1 MTKKTTGT
9 QNTKVR
15 LKLSEQRFLLVLG
28 DFFAALLAL
37 LIALYV
43 WGSGDSWYRF
53 SIEFLKYRA
62 PAWFYLLPVIWIILQ
77 VDTYDSQKSTN
88 LRQTLRGIGLVFLA
102 STIVYLVIYFAV
114 EPNSLP
120 RLGVAVFIVAATVLS
135 LIWRLIYIRTFT
147 SVSSQQRVLI
157 VGAGKAG
164 TALVNIISELDPP
177 PFKLIG
183 LIDDDPAKLGT
194 NIQGYP
200 ILGNHE
206 NMAEVITN
214 QGITDLILAISNEMN
229 HGMFQSILTSQ
240 EDGVNLT
247 TMTETYENLS
257 GRVPID
263 LLESDWVVRAFLD
276 RAPTS
281 GFYRIAK
288 RLLDLLLGLIGLL
301 ALTILSPLLAL
312 IILIDSGRPII
323 FTQKRLG
330 RGGKPYTIY
339 KLRTMKSRSDM
350 EKEALVTTTNDPR
363 ITRIGR
369 FLRKSHLDELPQI
382 INVLRGEMSFV
393 GPRSERVELVQVFQK
408 EVPFYRA
415 RMLVKPGITGWA
427 QIHQPY
433 AETIKETATKL
444 QYDLYYIE
452 HASIW
457 MDLNILLRTV
467 GSVLG
472 FKGR

>member
-1 MTKKTTGT
+1 MNTTGT
-9 QNTKVR
+9 RNTKIR
-15 LKLSEQRFLLVLG
+15 LKLSEQRFILVLG
-28 DFFAALLAL
+28 DLLAATIAL
-37 LIALYV
+37 FVALYV
-43 WGSGDSWYRF
+43 WASGDSWYRF
-53 SIEFLKYRA
+53 SVDFLKYRA
-62 PAWFYLLPVIWIILQ
+62 PVWFYLLPLIWLILL
-77 VDTYDSQKSTN
+77 VDTYDTRKSAN
-88 LRQTLRGIGLVFLA
+88 LRQTLRGIGMVFLG
-102 STIVYLVIYFAV
+102 SVIVYLVIYFAV

-120 RLGVAVFIVAATVLS
+120 RLGVAVFIVTATL
-135 LIWRLIYIRTFT
+135 LTLLWRLVYVRTFT
-147 SVSSQQRVLI
+147 SVSRQQRVLI
-157 VGAGKAG
+157 IGAGKAG
-164 TALVNIISELDPP
+164 TALVEVISELDPP

-194 NIQGYP
+194 NIHGSP

-206 NMAEVITN
+206 SMTEIIAN

-229 HGMFQSILTSQ
+229 HGMFQSILNAQ
-240 EDGVNLT
+240 EDGMNLT
-247 TMTETYENLS
+247 TMTDTYESLS

-288 RLLDLLLGLIGLL
+288 RLMDLVLGLIGLIGL
-301 ALTILSPLLAL
+301 AILFPLLAL
-312 IILIDSGRPII
+312 IILIDSGRPVI

>member
-1 MTKKTTGT
+1 MTKKNTGT
-9 QNTKVR
+9 HNTKFR
-15 LKLSEQRFLLVLG
+15 LKLSERRFILILG
-28 DFFAALLAL
+28 DFLIAAVAL

-43 WGSGDSWYRF
+43 WGSGDSWYSF

-62 PAWFYLLPVIWIILQ
+62 PAWFYLLPFIWLILQ
-77 VDTYDSQKSTN
+77 VDTYDNRKSAN
-88 LRQTLRGIGLVFLA
+88 IRLTLRSIGLVFLV
-102 STIVYLVIYFAV
+102 SVIIYLVIYFAV
-114 EPNSLP
+114 EPYSLP
-120 RLGVAVFIVAATVLS
+120 RLGVAVFILAATVLT
-135 LIWRLIYIRTFT
+135 LIWRFIYIRTFT
-147 SVSSQQRVLI
+147 SVSRQQRVVI

-164 TALVNIISELDPP
+164 TALVGVISELDPP

-183 LIDDDPAKLGT
+183 MIDDDPAKLGT
-194 NIQGYP
+194 SIQGFP

-206 NMAEVITN
+206 NMAEVIAN

-229 HGMFQSILTSQ
+229 HGMFQSILTAQ

-247 TMTETYENLS
+247 TMTETYESLS

-288 RLLDLLLGLIGLL
+288 RLVDLLLGLLGLVAL
-301 ALTILSPLLAL
+301 ALFSPLLAP
-312 IILIDSGRPII
+312 IILIDSGSPVI
-323 FTQKRLG
+323 FTQIRLG

-427 QIHQPY
+427 QIRHP
-433 AETIKETATKL
+433 
-444 QYDLYYIE
+444 
-452 HASIW
+452 
-457 MDLNILLRTV
+457 IL
-467 GSVLG
+467 
-472 FKGR
+472 

>member
-1 MTKKTTGT
+1 MTMNTTGT
-9 QNTKVR
+9 HTAKLR
-15 LKLSEQRFLLVLG
+15 LTTSELRFILVLG
-28 DFFAALLAL
+28 DFLAASIAL
-37 LIALYV
+37 VIALYV
-43 WGSGDSWYRF
+43 WASGDSWYRF
-53 SIEFLKYRA
+53 SVEFLKYRA
-62 PAWFYLLPVIWIILQ
+62 PAWFYLLPLIWIVLL
-77 VDTYDSQKSTN
+77 VDSYDTRKSAN
-88 LRQTLRGIGLVFLA
+88 LRQTMRGIGLVFLA
-102 STIVYLVIYFAV
+102 SVIVYLVIYFAV

-120 RLGVAVFIVAATVLS
+120 RLGVAVFIVGATL
-135 LIWRLIYIRTFT
+135 LTLLWRLIYVRTFS
-147 SVSSQQRVLI
+147 SVSKQKRVLI
-157 VGAGKAG
+157 VGGGKAG
-164 TALVNIISELDPP
+164 TALVEVISELDPP

-183 LIDDDPAKLGT
+183 LIDDDPAKLNTSIHGFS
-194 NIQGYP
+194 

-206 NMAEVITN
+206 SMAEIIAN

-247 TMTETYENLS
+247 TMTDTFESLS
-257 GRVPID
+257 GRVPIE

-288 RLLDLLLGLIGLL
+288 RLMDLGLGLLGLIAL
-301 ALTILSPLLAL
+301 ALLFPLLAV
-312 IILIDSGRPII
+312 IILIDSGRPVI

-330 RGGKPYTIY
+330 KGGRPYMIY
-339 KLRTMKSRSDM
+339 KFRTMKSKSDM
-350 EKEALVTTTNDPR
+350 EKEALVTANNDPR
-363 ITRIGR
+363 ITRIGK

-382 INVLRGEMSFV
+382 LNVLKGEMSFV
-393 GPRSERVELVQVFQK
+393 GPRSERVELVRVFQL

-427 QIHQPY
+427 QIHQAY
-433 AETIKETATKL
+433 AETIEETATKL

-457 MDLNILLRTV
+457 MDLNILLRTF

>member
-1 MTKKTTGT
+1 MKTNTTGPR
-9 QNTKVR
+9 NTKFR
-15 LKLSEQRFLLVLG
+15 LKPSEQRFILVLG
-28 DFFAALLAL
+28 DFIAASIAL

-43 WGSGDSWYRF
+43 WASGDSWYRF
-53 SIEFLKYRA
+53 SVEFLKYRA
-62 PAWFYLLPVIWIILQ
+62 PAWFYLLPFIWLILL
-77 VDTYDSQKSTN
+77 VDTYDTRKSAN
-88 LRQTLRGIGLVFLA
+88 LRQSLRGIGLVFLA
-102 STIVYLVIYFAV
+102 SVIVYLVIYFAV

-120 RLGVAVFIVAATVLS
+120 RLGVAVFTVAATL
-135 LIWRLIYIRTFT
+135 LTLLWRLIYVRAFT
-147 SVSSQQRVLI
+147 SVSRQQRVLI

-164 TALVNIISELDPP
+164 TALVEVISELDPP

-194 NIQGYP
+194 NIHGSP

-206 NMAEVITN
+206 SMAEIITN

-229 HGMFQSILTSQ
+229 HGMFQSILTAQ
-240 EDGVNLT
+240 EEGVNLT
-247 TMTETYENLS
+247 TMTDTYESLS
-257 GRVPID
+257 GRVPIN

-288 RLLDLLLGLIGLL
+288 RLLDLVLVLIGLATL
-301 ALTILSPLLAL
+301 VLLFPLLAL
-312 IILIDSGRPII
+312 VIFLDSGRPII

-330 RGGKPYTIY
+330 KGGKPYMIY
-339 KLRTMKSRSDM
+339 KFRTMRSRLDM
-350 EKEALVTTTNDPR
+350 EKEALVTANNDPR
-363 ITRIGR
+363 ITRIGK
-369 FLRKSHLDELPQI
+369 FLRKAHLDELPQI
-382 INVLRGEMSFV
+382 INVLQGEMSFV
-393 GPRSERVELVQVFQK
+393 GPRSERVELVRVFQK

-427 QIHQPY
+427 QIHQAY
-433 AETIKETATKL
+433 AETIEETATKL

-457 MDLNILLRTV
+457 MDLNIILRTV

>member
-1 MTKKTTGT
+1 MTNTSAGT
-9 QNTKVR
+9 YNTKFR
-15 LKLSEQRFLLVLG
+15 LKPSDLRVILVLG
-28 DFFAALLAL
+28 DFLAAAIAL
-37 LIALYV
+37 GISLYV
-43 WGSGDSWYRF
+43 WASGDSWYRF
-53 SIEFLKYRA
+53 SVEFLKYRA
-62 PAWFYLLPVIWIILQ
+62 PAWFYLLPFIWVILL
-77 VDTYDSQKSTN
+77 VDTYDIRKSAN
-88 LRQTLRGIGLVFLA
+88 LRQTLRSIGTVFLA
-102 STIVYLVIYFAV
+102 SAIIYLVIYFAV

-120 RLGVAVFIVAATVLS
+120 RLGVAVFIVSATVLT
-135 LIWRLIYIRTFT
+135 LLWRVIYVRTFT
-147 SVSSQQRVLI
+147 SVARQQRVVI
-157 VGAGKAG
+157 IGAGKAG
-164 TALVNIISELDPP
+164 TALVEVISELDPP
-177 PFKLIG
+177 PFRLIG
-183 LIDDDPAKLGT
+183 LIDDDPSKLGT
-194 NIQGYP
+194 TILGSP

-206 NMAEVITN
+206 SMPEIIAN

-229 HGMFQSILTSQ
+229 HGMFQNILAAQ
-240 EDGVNLT
+240 EEGINLT
-247 TMTETYENLS
+247 TMADTYESLS

-281 GFYRIAK
+281 GFYRLAK
-288 RLLDLLLGLIGLL
+288 RLMDLALGLIGLIVL
-301 ALTILSPLLAL
+301 AILFPLLAL
-312 IILIDSGRPII
+312 VILIDSGRPII

-330 RGGKPYTIY
+330 RGGKPYNIL
-339 KLRTMKSRSDM
+339 KLRTMKSRADM
-350 EKEALVTTTNDPR
+350 EKEALVTANNDPR

-369 FLRKSHLDELPQI
+369 LLRKAHLDELPQI

-393 GPRSERVELVQVFQK
+393 GPRSERVELVRVFQK

-427 QIHQPY
+427 QIHQAY
-433 AETIKETATKL
+433 AETIAETATKL

-457 MDLNILLRTV
+457 MDINILLRTV

>member
-1 MTKKTTGT
+1 MRHKNTGT
-9 QNTKVR
+9 HNTKFR
-15 LKLSEQRFLLVLG
+15 LKLSERRFILILG
-28 DFFAALLAL
+28 DFLIAVTAL

-43 WGSGDSWYRF
+43 WGSGDSWYSF
-53 SIEFLKYRA
+53 SVEFLKYRA
-62 PAWFYLLPVIWIILQ
+62 PAWFYLLPFIWLILL
-77 VDTYDSQKSTN
+77 VDTYDNRKSAN
-88 LRQTLRGIGLVFLA
+88 IRQTLRSTGLVFLV
-102 STIVYLVIYFAV
+102 SVIIYLVIYFAV
-114 EPNSLP
+114 EPFSLP
-120 RLGVAVFIVAATVLS
+120 RLGVAVFIVTATVLT
-135 LIWRLIYIRTFT
+135 LIWRFIYIRTFT
-147 SVSSQQRVLI
+147 SVSRQQRVVI

-164 TALVNIISELDPP
+164 TALVGVISELDPP

-183 LIDDDPAKLGT
+183 MIDDDPAKLGT
-194 NIQGYP
+194 NIQGFP

-206 NMAEVITN
+206 NMAEVIAN

-229 HGMFQSILTSQ
+229 HGMFQSILTAQ

-247 TMTETYENLS
+247 TMTETYESLS

-288 RLLDLLLGLIGLL
+288 RLLDLLLGLLGLVAL
-301 ALTILSPLLAL
+301 ALLSPLLAP
-312 IILIDSGRPII
+312 IILLDSGSPVI
-323 FTQKRLG
+323 FTQIRLG

>member
-1 MTKKTTGT
+1 
-9 QNTKVR
+9 
-15 LKLSEQRFLLVLG
+15 
-28 DFFAALLAL
+28 
-37 LIALYV
+37 
-43 WGSGDSWYRF
+43 
-53 SIEFLKYRA
+53 
-62 PAWFYLLPVIWIILQ
+62 LLPFIWLILL
-77 VDTYDSQKSTN
+77 VDTYDTRKSAN
-88 LRQTLRGIGLVFLA
+88 LRQTLRGISMVFLVSVIA
-102 STIVYLVIYFAV
+102 YLVIYFAA

-120 RLGVAVFIVAATVLS
+120 RLGVAVFIVTATL
-135 LIWRLIYIRTFT
+135 LTLLWRLIYIRTFT
-147 SVSSQQRVLI
+147 TVSRQQRVLI

-164 TALVNIISELDPP
+164 TALVEVISELDPP

-194 NIQGYP
+194 NILGIP

-206 NMAEVITN
+206 SMAEIIAN

-229 HGMFQSILTSQ
+229 HGMFQSILTAQ
-240 EDGVNLT
+240 EEGINLT
-247 TMTETYENLS
+247 TMTETYESLS

-263 LLESDWVVRAFLD
+263 LLESDWVIRAFLD

-288 RLLDLLLGLIGLL
+288 RLLDLLLGLVGLVAL
-301 ALTILSPLLAL
+301 ALLFPLIAL
-312 IILIDSGRPII
+312 VILIDSGRPVI

-330 RGGKPYTIY
+330 RGGKPYMIY
-339 KLRTMKSRSDM
+339 KFRTMKSRSDM
-350 EKEALVTTTNDPR
+350 EKEALVTATNDPR
-363 ITRIGR
+363 ITGIGK

-427 QIHQPY
+427 QIHQAY
-433 AETIKETATKL
+433 AETIEETAIKL

>member
-1 MTKKTTGT
+1 MNTTGT
-9 QNTKVR
+9 RNTKIR
-15 LKLSEQRFLLVLG
+15 LKLSEQRFILVLG
-28 DFFAALLAL
+28 DLLAATIAL
-37 LIALYV
+37 FVALYV
-43 WGSGDSWYRF
+43 WASGDSWYRF
-53 SIEFLKYRA
+53 SVDFLKYRA
-62 PAWFYLLPVIWIILQ
+62 PVWFYLLPLIWLILL
-77 VDTYDSQKSTN
+77 VDTYDTRKSAN
-88 LRQTLRGIGLVFLA
+88 LRQTLRGIGMVFLG
-102 STIVYLVIYFAV
+102 SVIVYLVIYFAV

-120 RLGVAVFIVAATVLS
+120 RLGVAVFIVTATL
-135 LIWRLIYIRTFT
+135 LTLLWRLVYVRTFT
-147 SVSSQQRVLI
+147 SVSRQQRVLI

-164 TALVNIISELDPP
+164 TALVEVISELDPP

-194 NIQGYP
+194 NIHGSP

-206 NMAEVITN
+206 SMTEIIAN

-229 HGMFQSILTSQ
+229 HGMFQSILTAQ
-240 EDGVNLT
+240 EEGINLT
-247 TMTETYENLS
+247 TMTDTYENLS

-263 LLESDWVVRAFLD
+263 LLESDWVVRAFLE

-281 GFYRIAK
+281 GFYRISK
-288 RLLDLLLGLIGLL
+288 RLMDLVLGLTGLIGL
-301 ALTILSPLLAL
+301 AILFPLLAL
-312 IILIDSGRPII
+312 IILIDSGRPVI

-415 RMLVKPGITGWA
+415 RKLVKPGITGWA

>member
-1 MTKKTTGT
+1 MTKKTTGNHT
-9 QNTKVR
+9 TKFR
-15 LKLSEQRFLLVLG
+15 LKPSELRFILVLG
-28 DFFAALLAL
+28 DLLVASIALV
-37 LIALYV
+37 ISLYV
-43 WGSGDSWYRF
+43 WASGDSWYRF
-53 SIEFLKYRA
+53 SAEFLKYRA
-62 PAWFYLLPVIWIILQ
+62 PAWFYLLPLIWIILL
-77 VDTYDSQKSTN
+77 VDTYDTRKSAN
-88 LRQTLRGIGLVFLA
+88 LRQTLRGIGMVFLVSVIA
-102 STIVYLVIYFAV
+102 YLVIYFAA

-120 RLGVAVFIVAATVLS
+120 RLGVAVFNVTATL
-135 LIWRLIYIRTFT
+135 LTLLWRLIYIRTFT
-147 SVSSQQRVLI
+147 SVSRQQRVLI

-164 TALVNIISELDPP
+164 TALVEVISELDPP

-194 NIQGYP
+194 NILGTP

-206 NMAEVITN
+206 SMAEIIAN

-229 HGMFQSILTSQ
+229 HGMFQSILTAQ
-240 EDGVNLT
+240 EEGINLT
-247 TMTETYENLS
+247 TMTETYESLS

-263 LLESDWVVRAFLD
+263 LLESDWVIRAFLD

-281 GFYRIAK
+281 GFYHIAK
-288 RLLDLLLGLIGLL
+288 RLLDLLLGLVGLVAL
-301 ALTILSPLLAL
+301 ALLFPLIAL
-312 IILIDSGRPII
+312 VILIDSGRPVI

-330 RGGKPYTIY
+330 RGGKPYMIY
-339 KLRTMKSRSDM
+339 KFRTMKSRSDM
-350 EKEALVTTTNDPR
+350 EKEALVTATNDPR
-363 ITRIGR
+363 ITGIGK

-382 INVLRGEMSFV
+382 INVLRGEMSLV

-433 AETIKETATKL
+433 AETIEETAIKL

>member
-1 MTKKTTGT
+1 M
-9 QNTKVR
+9 
-15 LKLSEQRFLLVLG
+15 
-28 DFFAALLAL
+28 
-37 LIALYV
+37 
-43 WGSGDSWYRF
+43 SGRPATAGIVFGGIPEVSG
-53 SIEFLKYRA
+53 
-62 PAWFYLLPVIWIILQ
+62 PAWFYLLPFIWLILL
-77 VDTYDSQKSTN
+77 VDTYDTRKSAN
-88 LRQTLRGIGLVFLA
+88 LRQTLRGISMVFLVSVIA
-102 STIVYLVIYFAV
+102 YLVIYFAA

-120 RLGVAVFIVAATVLS
+120 RLGVAVFIVTATL
-135 LIWRLIYIRTFT
+135 LTLLWRLIYIRTFT
-147 SVSSQQRVLI
+147 SVSRQQRVLI

-164 TALVNIISELDPP
+164 TALVEVISELDPP

-194 NIQGYP
+194 NILGIP

-206 NMAEVITN
+206 SMAEIIAN

-229 HGMFQSILTSQ
+229 HGMFQSILTAQ
-240 EDGVNLT
+240 EEGINLT
-247 TMTETYENLS
+247 TMTETYESLS

-263 LLESDWVVRAFLD
+263 LLESDWVIRAFLD

-288 RLLDLLLGLIGLL
+288 RLLDLLLGLVGLVAL
-301 ALTILSPLLAL
+301 ALLFPLIAL
-312 IILIDSGRPII
+312 VILIDSGRPVI

-330 RGGKPYTIY
+330 RGGKPYMIY
-339 KLRTMKSRSDM
+339 KFRTMKSRSDM
-350 EKEALVTTTNDPR
+350 EKEALVTATNDPR
-363 ITRIGR
+363 ITGIGK

-427 QIHQPY
+427 QIHQAY
-433 AETIKETATKL
+433 AETIEETAIKL